1 MHLAKR
7 ACISYLRCVYLMKDK
22 EVFKFKEISA
32 EKLANSLGLATTPNI
47 NFNVEDGEVPITNT
61 MSRAEQRAARIQMLR
76 IQAKERK
83 AQKKQQIWDQVSEG
97 ESLGD
102 SDSQLGSVDEKSH
115 EEEEQVASDSDE
127 DVMV

>member
-1 MHLAKR
+1 
-7 ACISYLRCVYLMKDK
+7 MKDK